1 MVIDIIKVIPVLDIM
16 NGYVVQAIAGE
27 RDKYG
32 PLIYSIVSRSP
43 DPRDVLR
50 GFKNLGCDTVY
61 IADIDAIVGKGKN
74 DYVIE
79 IALSLGLK
87 VWTDIGREGLTKTD
101 SDDIRYIIGT
111 EYLVYPDDLYLLK
124 NKFVSLD
131 IKQNYVLFQNTKLDV
146 VHAAKLVCDKGAKMI
161 LILFLDRVGTSKG
174 INLEVVNMV
183 KKTCNNIDVAVGGG
197 LRNAEELL
205 LLKKFGVNYALV
217 ATAIHKGVIDRCEY

>member
-1 MVIDIIKVIPVLDIM
+1 
-16 NGYVVQAIAGE
+16 
-27 RDKYG
+27 
-32 PLIYSIVSRSP
+32 
-43 DPRDVLR
+43 
-50 GFKNLGCDTVY
+50 
-61 IADIDAIVGKGKN
+61 
-74 DYVIE
+74 
-79 IALSLGLK
+79 
-87 VWTDIGREGLTKTD
+87 
-101 SDDIRYIIGT
+101 
-111 EYLVYPDDLYLLK
+111 
-124 NKFVSLD
+124 
-131 IKQNYVLFQNTKLDV
+131 V